1 MSQFKLPTETVSLPS
16 QGLLYSKESP
26 LSKGEIE
33 MKYMTA
39 KEQDILSNSK
49 FISDGTVID
58 RVLKSLMVT
67 KFNWDDLLV
76 GDKNA
81 IMVAA
86 RILGYGKDYTFKYN
100 GIEETIDL
108 TKIQDKKLDKDL
120 YASGK
125 NEFSFLLPHSENT
138 ITYKLLTGKDEKKVA
153 NELKGLKKINKDNS
167 PEATTRLK
175 QMIISIN
182 GDDDR
187 KVVRDFVDNYLL
199 ARDARALREEIQKI
213 SPDVDLSF
221 FPQGSDKRVAIPIGI
236 NFFWPDVE
244 VGS

>member
-1 MSQFKLPTETVSLPS
+1 MSEFKLPTETVTLPS

-39 KEQDILSNSK
+39 KEEDILSNSK

-67 KFNWDDLLV
+67 KFNWDDLLI

-100 GIEETIDL
+100 GVQETVDL
-108 TKIQDKKLDKDL
+108 TKIEDKKINKKL
-120 YASGK
+120 YSDGK
-125 NEFSFLLPHSENT
+125 NEFTFTLPHSENT
-138 ITYKLLTGKDEKKVA
+138 ITYQLLTGRDEKKVT
-153 NELKGLKKINKDNS
+153 NELKGLKKINRDSS

-175 QMIISIN
+175 QMILSVN
-182 GDDDR
+182 GDDDK

-199 ARDARALREEIQKI
+199 ARDARAFREEVQNI

-221 FPQGSDKRVAIPIGI
+221 FPPGSDERVSIPVGI
-236 NFFWPDVE
+236 NFFWPDAE
-244 VGS
+244 ISS

>member
-1 MSQFKLPTETVSLPS
+1 MSEFKLPTETVTLPS

-39 KEQDILSNSK
+39 KEEDILSNSK

-67 KFNWDDLLV
+67 KFNWDDLLI

-100 GIEETIDL
+100 EVEETVDL
-108 TKIQDKKLDKDL
+108 TKIEDKKINKKL
-120 YASGK
+120 YSDGK
-125 NEFSFLLPHSENT
+125 NEFTFTLPHSENT
-138 ITYKLLTGKDEKKVA
+138 ITYQLLTGRDEKKVA
-153 NELKGLKKINKDNS
+153 NELKGLKKINRDNS

-175 QMIISIN
+175 QMILSVN
-182 GDDDR
+182 GDDDK

-199 ARDARALREEIQKI
+199 ARDARAFREEVQNI

-221 FPQGSDKRVAIPIGI
+221 FPQGSDKRVSIPVGI

-244 VGS
+244 IGS

>member
-39 KEQDILSNSK
+39 KEEDILSNSK

-167 PEATTRLK
+167 PETTTRLK

-182 GDDDR
+182 GDDER

-199 ARDARALREEIQKI
+199 ARDARALREEVQKI

-221 FPQGSDKRVAIPIGI
+221 FPQGTDKRVAVPIGI

>member
-39 KEQDILSNSK
+39 KEEDILSNSK

-67 KFNWDDLLV
+67 KFNWDDLLI

-100 GIEETIDL
+100 GVEETVDL
-108 TKIQDKKLDKDL
+108 TKIED
-120 YASGK
+120 
-125 NEFSFLLPHSENT
+125 
-138 ITYKLLTGKDEKKVA
+138 
-153 NELKGLKKINKDNS
+153 KKINKKLYS
-167 PEATTRLK
+167 
-175 QMIISIN
+175 
-182 GDDDR
+182 
-187 KVVRDFVDNYLL
+187 
-199 ARDARALREEIQKI
+199 
-213 SPDVDLSF
+213 
-221 FPQGSDKRVAIPIGI
+221 
-236 NFFWPDVE
+236 
-244 VGS
+244 